1 MAQFSGARGA
11 KTVTG
16 GRRGG
21 VGSWREKR
29 PAQRPGGV
37 ARRTAQAGARGRAA
51 GDPVPPLPRVAHR
64 GAPVSRGPHRDRSD
78 RAAGKP
84 RRLRGGEGPTR
95 GRVREP
101 ARGSHGR
108 QAAGAGEGGAGLGGS
123 LWPAGGHPSL
133 RFYSVGGREVG
144 ASSGRGS
151 PPAALGRASGYIRAP
166 TRGGPG
172 PLSRKAIMA
181 SNAGT

>member
-37 ARRTAQAGARGRAA
+37 DRRTAQAGARGRAA

-108 QAAGAGEGGAGLGGS
+108 QAAGTGEGGAGPGGS
-123 LWPAGGHPSL
+123 LRPAAGRLSL
-133 RFYSVGGREVG
+133 RFYRVDGRPIGAPGGRVLPPVALVA
-144 ASSGRGS
+144 ASV
-151 PPAALGRASGYIRAP
+151 YIRASTQEAP
-166 TRGGPG
+166 NPCRGRP
-172 PLSRKAIMA
+172 
-181 SNAGT
+181 